1 MASMNDV
8 GGNGLLDNSSM
19 QPPPLSEAEI
29 RAAMLGG
36 NNNANQY
43 NQNRWFRKPSK
54 CGVLVTALVMVILA
68 LIVFSPWMYRFMQ
81 MLFSSVGTSVMIVAD
96 GAPTYMG
103 MIIQS
108 IILFAL
114 YVGLEYLPDDYK
126 LSNMVCDM

>member
-1 MASMNDV
+1 MNDV

-19 QPPPLSEAEI
+19 QPAPLSEQEV

-43 NQNRWFRKPSK
+43 NQFRRKSSK
-54 CGVLVTALVMVILA
+54 CGVLVTSLVLVILA

-81 MLFSSVGTSVMIVAD
+81 MFLSSIGTSIMVVAD

-103 MIIQS
+103 MIIHS

-114 YVGLEYLPDDYK
+114 YVGLEYIPDDYK